1 MLNTSQP
8 LTHPD
13 DVVSTTVF
21 FGEVKKSILS
31 KNFRGGTVTN
41 VFGRTTL
48 DFSKADINGLVVIYM
63 TQFFSEVRIRVP
75 ENWHVVTDVSNV
87 FVVVDDKRRNT
98 ANIDKS
104 KVLVLNGTGIF
115 ANIKIIP
122 SDY

>member
-1 MLNTSQP
+1 MLDTSQP

-31 KNFRGGTVTN
+31 KNFRGGTITN
-41 VFGRTTL
+41 VFGRTSL
-48 DFSKADINGLVVIYM
+48 DFSRADINGLVVIYM
-63 TQFFSEVRIRVP
+63 TQFCSEVRIRVP
-75 ENWHVVTDVSNV
+75 DDWHVVTDVSNA

-98 ANIDKS
+98 VNIDKS

-115 ANIKIIP
+115 ANVKIIP

>member
-1 MLNTSQP
+1 MLNASQP

-21 FGEVKKSILS
+21 FGEVNKYVLS
-31 KNFRGGTVTN
+31 KNFKGGTVVN

-48 DFSKADINGLVVIYM
+48 DFSKADITGLVVVHI

-75 ENWHVVTDVSNV
+75 ENWHVISDISNV

-98 ANIDKS
+98 ANIDKN
-104 KVLVLNGTGIF
+104 KVLVINGTGIF
-115 ANIKIIP
+115 ASVKIIP
-122 SDY
+122 SNY